1 MSQWTSLTQWFLID
15 LPNQGASDF
24 KTLMETSKL
33 PFKGCANLSSHWHE
47 IASWVQPTFP
57 GYYDCKD
64 LFIWLPKFSHGILQ
78 RCWLPFLC
86 SCGGAGSFVR
96 LSGEGRGFLE
106 SESSSLRQLVI
117 CTWRWCHLLGPSAAL
132 VISQS
137 LELFCVLELAQ
148 CASPI
153 PSLTPCGDF
162 LKGSNWEV
170 EADK

>member
-1 MSQWTSLTQWFLID
+1 MPICLLTDNMKL
-15 LPNQGASDF
+15 LVGCN
-24 KTLMETSKL
+24 L
-33 PFKGCANLSSHWHE
+33 PFLDIMIVKICSSD
-47 IASWVQPTFP
+47 
-57 GYYDCKD
+57 Y
-64 LFIWLPKFSHGILQ
+64 FSHGILQ

-106 SESSSLRQLVI
+106 SQSSSLCQLVI

-148 CASPI
+148 CAPPI

-162 LKGSNWEV
+162 LTGSNWEV